1 MVMDNPAVQEILEPR
16 EIHQKG
22 RLPMTSKKSL
32 TEEQLAQIVALL
44 HERRKA
50 IEEELRK
57 NLTRALEEGG
67 EETTVVNV
75 EEGDE
80 SRVDVGKETDFQ
92 VMSMR
97 SQELKQIKEAL
108 LKIESGDYGL
118 CEECGSAIR
127 FERLKAMPF
136 AQLCRACQEEME
148 RLEREKQWGPRSS
161 HRD

>member
-1 MVMDNPAVQEILEPR
+1 
-16 EIHQKG
+16 
-22 RLPMTSKKSL
+22 MTSKMSL
-32 TEEQLAQIVALL
+32 TQEQLAQIVALL
-44 HERRKA
+44 QDRRRA
-50 IEEELRK
+50 IEEELRR
-57 NLTRALEEGG
+57 NLSRALEEAGG

-92 VMSMR
+92 LMSMR

-108 LKIESGDYGL
+108 LKIESGDYGV

-127 FERLKAMPF
+127 FERLRAMPF
-136 AQLCRACQEEME
+136 AQLCRACQEETE
-148 RLEREKQWGPRSS
+148 RLEREKQWGPRSP

>member
-1 MVMDNPAVQEILEPR
+1 MQDR
-16 EIHQKG
+16 EIRLKV

-44 HERRKA
+44 QDRRRA

-57 NLTRALEEGG
+57 NFSRALEEGG

-108 LKIESGDYGL
+108 MKIESGDYGF

-136 AQLCRACQEEME
+136 AQLCRACQEETE
-148 RLEREKQWGPRSS
+148 KLEREKQRGPRFS

>member
-1 MVMDNPAVQEILEPR
+1 
-16 EIHQKG
+16 
-22 RLPMTSKKSL
+22 MTFRMSL

-44 HERRKA
+44 HDRRKA

-57 NLTRALEEGG
+57 NLTRALEESG

-108 LKIESGDYGL
+108 LKIESGEYGL

-136 AQLCRACQEEME
+136 AQLCRACQEEAE
-148 RLEREKQWGPRSS
+148 RLERERQRGPRPS

>member
-1 MVMDNPAVQEILEPR
+1 
-16 EIHQKG
+16 
-22 RLPMTSKKSL
+22 MTSKRSL
-32 TEEQLAQIVALL
+32 TEEQMAQIVALL
-44 HERRKA
+44 NERRRA
-50 IEEELRK
+50 IEEELRR
-57 NLTRALEEGG
+57 NLSRALEEGG

-80 SRVDVGKETDFQ
+80 SRVDVGKETDYQ

-108 LKIESGDYGL
+108 LRIESGEYGL

-136 AQLCRACQEEME
+136 AQLCRSCQEEME
-148 RLEREKQWGPRSS
+148 RAKRDKQWGPRAP
-161 HRD
+161 HRG

>member
-1 MVMDNPAVQEILEPR
+1 MVMDNPAAQQMVQARGI
-16 EIHQKG
+16 QVKG
-22 RLPMTSKKSL
+22 RPSMTSKKSL
-32 TEEQLAQIVALL
+32 TEEQLAQIVTLL
-44 HERRKA
+44 QDRRRA

-97 SQELKQIKEAL
+97 SKELKQIKEAL
-108 LKIESGDYGL
+108 SKIESGEYGF
-118 CEECGSAIR
+118 CEECGSPIR

-136 AQLCRACQEEME
+136 AQLCRACQEEAE
-148 RLEREKQWGPRSS
+148 RLERERGWGSRPPQ
-161 HRD
+161 RD